1 MKPEPV
7 TYTLSEGEYFS
18 AKDILIKSE
27 STILRTLAYDTH
39 VVLPHTL
46 ALTYLQTLSLLPPAP
61 TEQSYALAK
70 ITMSHLNS
78 ALLSPQLLYL
88 THQPNTLAVAAI
100 YLAAREVKVKLAEV
114 QWWRVWDVE
123 REELGFLVVSF
134 GSLEGFVRKERE
146 IWDGKIVPL
155 TKKAIEA
162 ELKPKE

>member
-1 MKPEPV
+1 M
-7 TYTLSEGEYFS
+7 
-18 AKDILIKSE
+18 KSE
-27 STILRTLAYDTH
+27 STILRNLAYSTH

-70 ITMSHLNS
+70 RTISHLNS

-88 THQPNTLAVAAI
+88 THQPNALAVAAI
-100 YLAAREVKVKLAEV
+100 YLAAREVGVKLAED

-134 GSLEGFVRKERE
+134 GSLEGFVRKEKDM
-146 IWDGKIVPL
+146 WKGKVFPL
-155 TKKAIEA
+155 TKKDIEA
-162 ELKPKE
+162 ELLPSD